1 MPMATLRI
9 ADEFNED
16 LALIYSGTLLNR
28 IHTVLNQLL
37 NQLLQFPDMGSPNV
51 RPSLIQQYGEGIR
64 TLSLSSFVLV
74 YRHRDEVVDVPALIH
89 GPRIQ

>member
-28 IHTVLNQLL
+28 IHTVLNQLP
-37 NQLLQFPDMGSPNV
+37 QFPDIGSPNV
-51 RPSLIQQYGEGIR
+51 RPSLIQQYGKGFR
-64 TLSLSSFVLV
+64 TLSISSFVLV
-74 YRHRDEVVDVPALIH
+74 YRHRDEVVDVLALIH